1 MKLKDFIEDFVNGDD
16 DLIEN
21 FFGSVEDFLDFL
33 QSKNLL
39 GELDIDDLESSG
51 SNYVNAVGLRLS
63 ESNPDLFE
71 NYVLESISEV
81 KKEGDDYYLYLDDVT
96 DIAELVCVSRWG
108 NEKDIAEDIL
118 ATEFSDYEY
127 FSETVDDLYRDVID
141 NLTPENL
148 SHLADV
154 LLENSQDYGS
164 GRVEAETDL
173 LESIAE
179 EQGHPEY
186 VQLDKELLLNQI
198 LKDSESTLYILKGT
212 DVYGTLY
219 GLHNNA
225 YNSVYQDEIRSN
237 LFDSFDD
244 YFQKPFEEVTRTSQ
258 YDKNKTYV
266 STKIKLNNFLIEV
279 KKYMR
284 DNYKYNQYI
293 SELYYYQLLKENI
306 SNNLSDCIDFRM
318 PDYPD
323 YREVEN
329 YVNEYFKD
337 FV

>member
-1 MKLKDFIEDFVNGDD
+1 MKLKDFIEDFKNGND

-21 FFGSVEDFLDFL
+21 FFGSVEDFLDFI

-51 SNYVNAVGLRLS
+51 SYYVNAVGLRLA
-63 ESNPDLFE
+63 ESDPELFE
-71 NYVLESISEV
+71 KYVLESIDEV
-81 KKEGDDYYLYLDDVT
+81 KKEGDDFYLYLDDVS
-96 DIAELVCVSRWG
+96 DIAELVCVSRRG
-108 NEKDIAEDIL
+108 NEKEIAKDIL

-127 FSETVDDLYRDVID
+127 FTDTVDNLYIDLID
-141 NLTPENL
+141 NLTPKNL

-154 LLENSQDYGS
+154 ILKHYEDNEG
-164 GRVEAETDL
+164 GKVEAETDI

-179 EQGHPEY
+179 EQGHSEY
-186 VQLDKELLLNQI
+186 VQLDKDLLLDRI
-198 LKDSESTLYILKGT
+198 LKDSDSTLYILKET
-212 DVYGTLY
+212 DSYFDLY
-219 GLHNNA
+219 NLHNDA

-237 LFDSFDD
+237 LLNSFDD
-244 YFQKPFEEVTRTSQ
+244 YFQKPFEEVIRTSQ

-266 STKIKLNNFLIEV
+266 DTKIKLNNFLSEI

-293 SELYYYQLLKENI
+293 SELNYYQLLKENI

-329 YVNEYFKD
+329 YVNEYFRD
-337 FV
+337 YI

>member
-1 MKLKDFIEDFVNGDD
+1 MKLKDFIEDFKNGND

-21 FFGSVEDFLDFL
+21 FFGSVEDFLDFI

-51 SNYVNAVGLRLS
+51 SYYVNAVGLRLA
-63 ESNPDLFE
+63 ESDPELFE
-71 NYVLESISEV
+71 KYVLESIDEV
-81 KKEGDDYYLYLDDVT
+81 KKEGDDFYLYLDDVS

-108 NEKDIAEDIL
+108 NEKEIAKDIL

-127 FSETVDDLYRDVID
+127 FTDTVDNLYIDLID
-141 NLTPENL
+141 NLTPKNL

-154 LLENSQDYGS
+154 ILKHYEDNEG
-164 GRVEAETDL
+164 GKVEAETDI

-179 EQGHPEY
+179 EQGHSEY
-186 VQLDKELLLNQI
+186 VQLDKDLLLDRI
-198 LKDSESTLYILKGT
+198 LKDSDSTLYILKET
-212 DVYGTLY
+212 DSYFDLY
-219 GLHNNA
+219 NLHNDA

-237 LFDSFDD
+237 LLNSFDD
-244 YFQKPFEEVTRTSQ
+244 YFQKPFEEVIRTSQ

-266 STKIKLNNFLIEV
+266 DTKIKLNNFLSEI

-293 SELYYYQLLKENI
+293 SELNYYQLLKENI

-329 YVNEYFKD
+329 YVNEYFRD
-337 FV
+337 YI

>member
-1 MKLKDFIEDFVNGDD
+1 MKLKDFIEDFKNGDD

-21 FFGSVEDFLDFL
+21 FFGSVEDFLDFI

-39 GELDIDDLESSG
+39 GELDLGELESSG
-51 SNYVNAVGLRLS
+51 SYYTNAVGLRLA

-71 NYVLESISEV
+71 KYVLESISEV

-96 DIAELVCVSRWG
+96 DISNLVCVSRWG
-108 NEKDIAEDIL
+108 NEKFIAEDIL

-127 FSETVDDLYRDVID
+127 FTDTVNNLYEDVID
-141 NLTPENL
+141 VLTPENL
-148 SHLADV
+148 SDLADV
-154 LLENSQDYGS
+154 LLEHSQDYGS

-212 DVYGTLY
+212 DIYGS
-219 GLHNNA
+219 LHSLHFNA

-237 LFDSFDD
+237 FFDSLGD

-266 STKIKLNNFLIEV
+266 STKIKLNNFLSEV

-323 YREVEN
+323 FRDVEN

-337 FV
+337 YV

>member
-1 MKLKDFIEDFVNGDD
+1 MKLKDFIEDFKNGND

-21 FFGSVEDFLDFL
+21 FFGSVEDFLDFI

-51 SNYVNAVGLRLS
+51 SYYVNAVGLRLA
-63 ESNPDLFE
+63 ESDPELFE
-71 NYVLESISEV
+71 KYVLESIDEV
-81 KKEGDDYYLYLDDVT
+81 KKEGDDFYLYLDDVS
-96 DIAELVCVSRWG
+96 DIAELVCVSRRG
-108 NEKDIAEDIL
+108 NEKEIAKDIL

-127 FSETVDDLYRDVID
+127 FTDTVDNLYIDLID
-141 NLTPENL
+141 NLTPKNL

-154 LLENSQDYGS
+154 ILKHYEDNEG
-164 GRVEAETDL
+164 GKVEAETDI

-179 EQGHPEY
+179 EQGHSEY
-186 VQLDKELLLNQI
+186 VQLDKDLLLDRI
-198 LKDSESTLYILKGT
+198 LKDSDSTLYILKET
-212 DVYGTLY
+212 DSYFDLY
-219 GLHNNA
+219 NLHNDA

-237 LFDSFDD
+237 LLNSFDD
-244 YFQKPFEEVTRTSQ
+244 YFQKPFEEVIRTSQ

-266 STKIKLNNFLIEV
+266 DTKIKLNNFLSEI

-293 SELYYYQLLKENI
+293 SELNYYQLLKENI

-323 YREVEN
+323 YSEVEN
-329 YVNEYFKD
+329 YVNEYFRD
-337 FV
+337 YI

>member
-1 MKLKDFIEDFVNGDD
+1 VKLKDFIEDFKNGNE

-21 FFGSVEDFLDFL
+21 FFGSVEDFLDFI

-39 GELDIDDLESSG
+39 GELDISDLESSG
-51 SNYVNAVGLRLS
+51 SNYVNAVGLRLA
-63 ESNPDLFE
+63 ESYPELFE
-71 NYVLESISEV
+71 KYVLESIDEV
-81 KKEGDDYYLYLDDVT
+81 KKEGDDFYLYLDDVT
-96 DIAELVCVSRWG
+96 DIGELVCVSRWG
-108 NEKDIAEDIL
+108 NEKEIAKDIL
-118 ATEFSDYEY
+118 ANEFSDYEY
-127 FSETVDDLYRDVID
+127 FTDTVDDLYRDLID

-154 LLENSQDYGS
+154 ILKHYEDNEG
-164 GRVEAETDL
+164 GKVEAETDI

-179 EQGHPEY
+179 EQGHSEY
-186 VQLDKELLLNQI
+186 VQLDKDLLLNRI
-198 LKDSESTLYILKGT
+198 LKDSDSTLYILKET
-212 DVYGTLY
+212 DFYFDLY
-219 GLHNNA
+219 NLYNNA

-237 LFDSFDD
+237 LLDSFDD

-266 STKIKLNNFLIEV
+266 STKIKLNNFLKEV

-293 SELYYYQLLKENI
+293 SELYYYKLLKENI

-329 YVNEYFKD
+329 YVNEYFRD
-337 FV
+337 YI